1 MQVSA
6 HASLGMIYIVFPCL
20 GMSYSSK
27 IRPVLYDASILPIY
41 RGIVVICSNKVAMEK
56 MAIIITFAPALIKGL
71 CIGYVLADHSWI
83 NCTR

>member
-56 MAIIITFAPALIKGL
+56 MAIIITFAPALTLSQTSPGF
-71 CIGYVLADHSWI
+71 YVSAVHVF
-83 NCTR
+83 